1 MPPTSPPFPPPAHA
15 LADAEPH
22 SFLLRYSSIE
32 GCFVV
37 HWVSAGRSLRCA
49 RIYGMVGGF
58 NWRVGGSPKPT
69 MQELIKEV
77 RVKLHH
83 TVILPEPAD
92 GPRRMLI
99 ADDDD

>member
-1 MPPTSPPFPPPAHA
+1 MLCCAARLTLSRA
-15 LADAEPH
+15 LDAEPH
-22 SFLLRYSSIE
+22 TYLMRYSSLD

-49 RIYGMVGGF
+49 RICSMPGGF
-58 NWRVGGSPKPT
+58 NWRVGGTPKP
-69 MQELIKEV
+69 MLQDLVKEV

-83 TVILPEPAD
+83 TVVLPAPAD

>member
-1 MPPTSPPFPPPAHA
+1 M
-15 LADAEPH
+15 
-22 SFLLRYSSIE
+22 
-32 GCFVV
+32 

-49 RIYGMVGGF
+49 RIYSMVGGF
-58 NWRVGGSPKPT
+58 NWRMGGNPKPT
-69 MQELIKEV
+69 LQELIREV

-83 TVILPEPAD
+83 TVVLPEPAD